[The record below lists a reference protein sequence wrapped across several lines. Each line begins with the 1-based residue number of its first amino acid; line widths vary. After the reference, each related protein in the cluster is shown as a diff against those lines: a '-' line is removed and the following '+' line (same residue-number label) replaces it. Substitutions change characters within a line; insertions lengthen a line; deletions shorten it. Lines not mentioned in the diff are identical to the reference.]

1 MRVVQ
6 VLNTRTE
13 PYAYAEFICASNV
26 QTRICIDLDCDLEL
40 QCVAEQSD
48 EASPHV

>member
-13 PYAYAEFICASNV
+13 PYANAEFICASNV
-26 QTRICIDLDCDLEL
+26 QICIDLDCDSEL
-40 QCVAEQSD
+40 QCVVEQSD